1 MLSFVVLQGAIFSES
16 KLRPLV
22 TCHIQCPLNWYVN
35 CTPGGQFR
43 DITKEVKNPRV
54 RPEIEVILTWT
65 NILSH
70 SLDMR
75 KAEEQLNNLL
85 ITAKEE
91 FNEAK
96 VGSSVILFSFISFI
110 IKICKT
116 SFEAYKF

>member
-1 MLSFVVLQGAIFSES
+1 MVSFVVLQGAVFSDS

-22 TCHIQCPLNWYVN
+22 TCHIQCPLDWYVN

-54 RPEIEVILTWT
+54 RPEIEVILAWT

-75 KAEEQLNNLL
+75 K
-85 ITAKEE
+85 AKEE

-110 IKICKT
+110 IKMCKT
-116 SFEAYKF
+116 SFKTYKF

>member
-1 MLSFVVLQGAIFSES
+1 MLSFVVLQGAVFSDS
-16 KLRPLV
+16 KLCPLI

-43 DITKEVKNPRV
+43 DITKEVKSPRV
-54 RPEIEVILTWT
+54 RPEIEVILAWT
-65 NILSH
+65 NILND

-96 VGSSVILFSFISFI
+96 VFKSSIHKCLRQQEKSQKYFNLSP
-110 IKICKT
+110 CN
-116 SFEAYKF
+116 